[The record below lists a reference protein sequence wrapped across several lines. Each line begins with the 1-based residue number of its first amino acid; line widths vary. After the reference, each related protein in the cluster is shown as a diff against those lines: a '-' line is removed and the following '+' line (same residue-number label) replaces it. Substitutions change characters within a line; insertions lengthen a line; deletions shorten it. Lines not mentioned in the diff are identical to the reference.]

1 MKRTYALI
9 MVILMIGSVFG
20 TLAYYT
26 FILPNCPSPS
36 GGNPTILGSGTT
48 NINGVDYT
56 EVNVTFTADSQQ
68 VATSG
73 ITIRTISFLDPTV
86 PHLSNGSCVTQPS
99 APFQVTLQAIFG
111 DGYSMGFPTIT
122 YGGNPPAQSFNPYFI
137 QHGILRAG
145 VETFQGQDFLH
156 LLFDANTV

>member
-1 MKRTYALI
+1 MKRTYSVI

-26 FILPNCPSPS
+26 FIQPNCPSPS
-36 GGNPTILGSGTT
+36 GGTPTILGSGTT
-48 NINGVDYT
+48 NINGIDYT
-56 EVNVTFTADSQQ
+56 EINVTFTADSQQ
-68 VATSG
+68 VTSG
-73 ITIRTISFLDPTV
+73 NTVIRAVSFLDPTV
-86 PHLSNGSCVTQPS
+86 PHLSNGSCVTQPGAAS
-99 APFQVTLQAIFG
+99 QVTLEATFG

-137 QHGILRAG
+137 QHGTLRAG

>member
-1 MKRTYALI
+1 MKRTYSLI
-9 MVILMIGSVFG
+9 MITLMLGSVFG

-26 FILPNCPSPS
+26 VIAANCPSPS
-36 GGNPTILGSGTT
+36 GGTPIILGSGTI

-56 EVNVTFTADSQQ
+56 EINVSFTAAAQQ
-68 VATSG
+68 VTAG
-73 ITIRTISFLDPTV
+73 NIIIRTVNFLDPTV
-86 PHLSNGSCVTQPS
+86 PHLINGSCMTQPE
-99 APFQVTLQAIFG
+99 APFQVSLQATFG

-137 QHGILRAG
+137 QHGTLKAG